1 MNKDYSV
8 LISVT
13 FTDVER
19 VLDVYIPTTKTVAY
33 VTFMLQKAVQETI
46 AASYKINP
54 NALLVNQRT
63 GEEYD
68 PNKLIIDT
76 TIRNSTK
83 LVLY

>member
-1 MNKDYSV
+1 MDPNYSV

-13 FTDVER
+13 FPDVER
-19 VLDVYIPTTKTVAY
+19 VIDVYIPTTKSVAY
-33 VTFMLQKAVQETI
+33 VTLMLQKSIKETI
-46 AASYKINP
+46 SFDYTINP

-76 TIRNSTK
+76 SIRNSTI
-83 LVLY
+83 LVIY

>member
-1 MNKDYSV
+1 MDTNYSV

-13 FTDVER
+13 FPDVER
-19 VLDVYIPTTKTVAY
+19 VIDVYIPTTKTVAY
-33 VTFMLQKAVQETI
+33 VVLMLQKSIQETVS
-46 AASYKINP
+46 AAYVINP

-68 PNKLIIDT
+68 PNRLILDT
-76 TIRNSTK
+76 SIRNSTK

>member
-1 MNKDYSV
+1 MNKDYSI

-13 FTDVER
+13 FPDVER
-19 VLDVYIPTTKTVAY
+19 TIDVYVPTTKTVAY
-33 VTFMLQKAVQETI
+33 VTLMLQKAVQETI
-46 AASYKINP
+46 SSSYIINP

-63 GEEYD
+63 GEEYN

-83 LVLY
+83 LVIY